1 MSTIIEQRVIKVIS
15 DILDIKEGDIQLDVS
30 LRNDLHLDSLQQM
43 TLFIALEDEFQRSI
57 PPEEAESLATIK
69 DVIDF
74 VERKT
79 REPSLA

>member
-57 PPEEAESLATIK
+57 PPEEVESLVTIK